1 MDTLD
6 IISIVG
12 QAVTFLGVIFIVFN
26 YFRNPQ
32 VKSEKLD
39 ALLEQKVKLTNES
52 NDRRF
57 TDLQTDIKNAFE
69 LAQNHTHTVE
79 VVVGE
84 LVDKVNDMGK
94 DVVKLQTIIEER
106 IPKKL

>member
-1 MDTLD
+1 MEILD

-12 QAVTFLGVIFIVFN
+12 QGITFVGVIFIVYH

-32 VKSEKLD
+32 IKSEKLD

-57 TDLQTDIKNAFE
+57 CEIQSNIKNAFE

-79 VVVGE
+79 VSVNT

-94 DVVKLQTIIEER
+94 DVVRLQTIIEER